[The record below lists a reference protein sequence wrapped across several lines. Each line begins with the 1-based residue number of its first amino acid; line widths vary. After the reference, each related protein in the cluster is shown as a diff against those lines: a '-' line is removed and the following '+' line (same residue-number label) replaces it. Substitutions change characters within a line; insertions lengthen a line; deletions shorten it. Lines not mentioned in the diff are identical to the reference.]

1 MIRAIVTD
9 IEGTTSDIRFVHNVL
24 FPYARERLAG
34 FVTAQQ
40 HAEPV
45 KTILDNLRRE
55 TDAPAASTADLI
67 TTLFAFM
74 DEDRKSTALKALQG
88 IIWRDGYLNGD
99 FTGHLYPDVLPA
111 LEKWKAQGIDL
122 YVYSSGSVA
131 AQKLLFGYSDEGDI
145 THLFT
150 GYFDTLVGA
159 KREVQSY
166 RNIAEH
172 LGHALAPS
180 CSCRISIRNLMPPR
194 PRVCALC
201 SWFAATATRRAITLR
216 FSVLTT
222 FIRSRSQHER
232 INSFSVT
239 DPQTPV
245 WHSTDASAIQAQ
257 LNAKGVRFERWQA
270 DRDLGANPSPET
282 VIAAYQH
289 AIDKLVAEKGY
300 QSWDVISLRADN
312 PQKEALREKFL
323 NEHTHGEDEVRFFV
337 EGAGLFC
344 LHIGDEVFQV
354 LCEKN
359 DLISV
364 PAHTPHWFDMGSEP
378 NFTAIRIFDNPEG
391 WIAQFTG
398 DDIASA
404 YPRLA

>member
-1 MIRAIVTD
+1 MSA
-9 IEGTTSDIRFVHNVL
+9 L
-24 FPYARERLAG
+24 
-34 FVTAQQ
+34 
-40 HAEPV
+40 
-45 KTILDNLRRE
+45 
-55 TDAPAASTADLI
+55 
-67 TTLFAFM
+67 TL
-74 DEDRKSTALKALQG
+74 
-88 IIWRDGYLNGD
+88 
-99 FTGHLYPDVLPA
+99 
-111 LEKWKAQGIDL
+111 
-122 YVYSSGSVA
+122 
-131 AQKLLFGYSDEGDI
+131 
-145 THLFT
+145 
-150 GYFDTLVGA
+150 
-159 KREVQSY
+159 
-166 RNIAEH
+166 
-172 LGHALAPS
+172 
-180 CSCRISIRNLMPPR
+180 
-194 PRVCALC
+194 
-201 SWFAATATRRAITLR
+201 
-216 FSVLTT
+216 
-222 FIRSRSQHER
+222 
-232 INSFSVT
+232 FSVT
-239 DPQTPV
+239 DPQTPL
-245 WHSTDASAIQAQ
+245 WHSTDAKAIQDQ

-270 DRDLGANPSPET
+270 DR
-282 VIAAYQH
+282 AYQH

>member
-1 MIRAIVTD
+1 MSA
-9 IEGTTSDIRFVHNVL
+9 L
-24 FPYARERLAG
+24 
-34 FVTAQQ
+34 
-40 HAEPV
+40 
-45 KTILDNLRRE
+45 
-55 TDAPAASTADLI
+55 
-67 TTLFAFM
+67 TL
-74 DEDRKSTALKALQG
+74 
-88 IIWRDGYLNGD
+88 
-99 FTGHLYPDVLPA
+99 
-111 LEKWKAQGIDL
+111 
-122 YVYSSGSVA
+122 
-131 AQKLLFGYSDEGDI
+131 
-145 THLFT
+145 
-150 GYFDTLVGA
+150 
-159 KREVQSY
+159 
-166 RNIAEH
+166 
-172 LGHALAPS
+172 
-180 CSCRISIRNLMPPR
+180 
-194 PRVCALC
+194 
-201 SWFAATATRRAITLR
+201 
-216 FSVLTT
+216 
-222 FIRSRSQHER
+222 
-232 INSFSVT
+232 FSVT

-359 DLISV
+359 DLMSV

>member
-1 MIRAIVTD
+1 
-9 IEGTTSDIRFVHNVL
+9 
-24 FPYARERLAG
+24 
-34 FVTAQQ
+34 
-40 HAEPV
+40 
-45 KTILDNLRRE
+45 
-55 TDAPAASTADLI
+55 
-67 TTLFAFM
+67 M

-172 LGHALAPS
+172 LGHAPGTILFLSDIHQELDAAEAAGLRTS
-180 CSCRISIRNLMPPR
+180 
-194 PRVCALC
+194 
-201 SWFAATATRRAITLR
+201 SWYAATATRRATILR

-245 WHSTDASAIQAQ
+245 WHSTDAKAIQDQ